1 MAREPSLE
9 HTRATSHGSRV
20 TLLKEENT
28 MSISFSDFQKLD
40 IRVAQIKKIEDIS
53 GSDKLY
59 KLQIDLGAETRQL
72 VAGIKKFYSKD
83 ELKDKKTLVIANLEP
98 RKVFG
103 VLSSGM
109 LLAASTESKDNLTI
123 ATVDRDIANGS
134 KVS

>member
-1 MAREPSLE
+1 
-9 HTRATSHGSRV
+9 
-20 TLLKEENT
+20 

-40 IRVAQIKKIEDIS
+40 IRAAQIKEIEDIS

-59 KLQIDLGAETRQL
+59 KLQIDLGSETRQL
-72 VAGIKKFYSKD
+72 VAGIKKFYSKE
-83 ELKDKKTLVIANLEP
+83 ELEDKKILVIANLEP

-109 LLAASTESKDNLTI
+109 LLAASTDSKDNLTI
-123 ATVDRDIANGS
+123 ATVDRDIPNGA